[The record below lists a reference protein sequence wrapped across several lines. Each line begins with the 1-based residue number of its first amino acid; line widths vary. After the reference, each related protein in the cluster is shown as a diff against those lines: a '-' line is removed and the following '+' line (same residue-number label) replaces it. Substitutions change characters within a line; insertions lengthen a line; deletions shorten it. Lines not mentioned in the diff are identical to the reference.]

1 MYLPNDIHSV
11 QFSTHLQTTTNKK
24 STKHSSTKAKE
35 THFFCCM
42 YLKLTSLLIE
52 RINHFF
58 PPKSPKKH

>member
-35 THFFCCM
+35 THFF
-42 YLKLTSLLIE
+42 LLYVFKAD
-52 RINHFF
+52 FF
-58 PPKSPKKH
+58 TN